1 MLNAKFGPDAVR
13 TASTQSSLW
22 KLGGFTGM
30 QLAHRVLRGLVEDE
44 LFTRAAA
51 LSFYFIFALFP
62 MTLSLMAILGLF
74 VQNYDLHTGLLRPFG
89 ELAPPSALALIEETL
104 REIGKYSSG
113 WKLVLG
119 LLLALWSGANG
130 VSSIMDALSRFYRI
144 RDSRPYWNRML
155 IAIGLTVT
163 LSALTMS
170 ALGIVLFGGNLVEL
184 VGERIGL
191 SRFVIVMWEVADWP
205 IALFFVL
212 FSLALIYYLGPDID
226 LRWRWITPGSVV
238 GVLAWVAASLLL
250 RAYLHF
256 FNTYS
261 RTYGSL
267 GAVMILLFWL
277 YLTGLAILMGGKI
290 NAEIALSS
298 QPASF

>member
-1 MLNAKFGPDAVR
+1 
-13 TASTQSSLW
+13 
-22 KLGGFTGM
+22 M
-30 QLAHRVLRGLVEDE
+30 QLARRVLPGLVEDE

-62 MTLSLMAILGLF
+62 MALSLMAILGLF
-74 VQNYDLHTGLLRPFG
+74 AHNYDLRMWLLRPFG
-89 ELAPPSALALIEETL
+89 QLAPPSALDLIEETL
-104 REIGKYSSG
+104 REIGRYSSG

-130 VSSIMDALSRFYRI
+130 VSSIMDALCRCYRI
-144 RDSRPYWNRML
+144 RDSRRYWNRML
-155 IAIGLTVT
+155 IAIGLTAT

-170 ALGIVLFGGNLVEL
+170 ALGIVLFGGSLVEF
-184 VGERIGL
+184 VGGQVGL
-191 SRFVIVMWEVADWP
+191 SRVAITMWEIAAWP

-226 LRWRWITPGSVV
+226 LHWRWITPGSVV

-267 GAVMILLFWL
+267 GAVMVLLLWL
-277 YLTGLAILMGGKI
+277 YLTGLAILIGGKI
-290 NAEIALSS
+290 NAEVALSS
-298 QPASF
+298 QQSSF

>member
-1 MLNAKFGPDAVR
+1 
-13 TASTQSSLW
+13 
-22 KLGGFTGM
+22 M
-30 QLAHRVLRGLVEDE
+30 QLARRVLQGLTEDE

-62 MTLSLMAILGLF
+62 MTLSLIAILGLF
-74 VQNYDLHTGLLRPFG
+74 AKTHDIHTAVLRPFG
-89 ELAPPSALALIEETL
+89 ELAPQSALALVEDTL
-104 REIGKYSSG
+104 RRELGQYSSG
-113 WKLVLG
+113 WKLALG

-130 VSSIMDALSRFYRI
+130 VSSIMDALCRCYRI
-144 RDSRPYWNRML
+144 RDSRPYWKRML
-155 IAIGLTVT
+155 IAMGLTAIV
-163 LSALTMS
+163 SGLTIA
-170 ALGIVLFGGNLVEL
+170 ALGIVFYGGDLAEL
-184 VGERIGL
+184 VGGRVGL
-191 SRFVIVMWEVADWP
+191 SRLAIVMWEVAAWP

-226 LRWRWITPGSVV
+226 LRWRWFTPGSVV
-238 GVLAWVAASLLL
+238 GVLAWVVASLLL

-267 GAVMILLFWL
+267 GAVMVLLLWL

-290 NAEIALSS
+290 NAEIALSNQQS
-298 QPASF
+298 AFSPPFSEIPKRSEGSL